1 MYASGLALRGVQ
13 GDPHSALQLLVR
25 SRHAFEAAP
34 KLRIA
39 LNARDNTSFFRGA
52 LDHVVAKYSGLA
64 LMIYPYFIGDIW
76 VLLAVG
82 LGLLL
87 LPKFLRL

>member
-1 MYASGLALRGVQ
+1 MS
-13 GDPHSALQLLVR
+13 SALLVCGLFLSCAGLGYFLYGR
-25 SRHAFEAAP
+25 KQE
-34 KLRIA
+34 
-39 LNARDNTSFFRGA
+39 
-52 LDHVVAKYSGLA
+52 HVVAKYSGLA
-64 LMIYPYFIGDIW
+64 LMIYPYFMDDIW